1 MTEETP
7 PLIDEKAA
15 ERSLVE
21 DVRQLVDDGR
31 TLVEAELAYQKS
43 RAVVAG
49 MAAKSI
55 AGWVALG
62 LALLFFAL
70 MALVLGLILVLA
82 QAIGAAAATLVV
94 VLGLLAMGLLSGMV
108 ALRRWKHA
116 TALLSDEG
124 LQP

>member
-1 MTEETP
+1 MAEETP

-108 ALRRWKHA
+108 ALRRWKRA
-116 TALLSDEG
+116 SALLSDEG